1 MSRKISFVVGGSILI
16 VAVTIAITLV
26 ALRPDTVRQ
35 PPPLRTPF
43 VGTDSVVTGDGV
55 IPIYGGGTVRPHKEL
70 SVIAEVSGQVVWTN
84 AAFQSGGQVSSG
96 DTLFRIDDVDYL
108 SQVKRAQANVSAQE
122 VELIRVTA
130 EAEIAGVQFE
140 NWDDQD
146 TTKFPTPLALWK
158 PQVKAIQAALN
169 RDEAE
174 LIEAEFRL
182 SRTVIRSPF
191 AAAVVS
197 ESITVGQFVSAGQ
210 SVGRLYAID
219 TVEVVLS
226 LPDESAALIPR
237 LWKLE
242 PGKKNRNVSANVI
255 AKYGDTH
262 YSWNG
267 YVDRA
272 KAALEEQTRT
282 IEVVIQVPDPFSA
295 GVAINRDLPSGN
307 APPLL
312 IGKFVDVKIDGLF
325 SGQFYKVRRSALRP
339 GNEVWAIQDEI
350 LHRIPVQVIQRSDDE
365 IFLTGALENVKE
377 VVVSGLQTAI
387 DGMSV
392 RTGS

>member
-1 MSRKISFVVGGSILI
+1 MGRKKSFVVAGIMLI
-16 VAVTIAITLV
+16 VSVTIAIILV
-26 ALRPDTVRQ
+26 TLRPETVRQ
-35 PPPLRTPF
+35 PPPSRTPF
-43 VGTDSVVTGDGV
+43 VGTDSVVSGEGI
-55 IPIYGGGTVRPHKEL
+55 IPIYGGGTVRPHEEL
-70 SVIAEVSGQVVWTN
+70 SVIAEVSGQVVWVN
-84 AAFQSGGQVSSG
+84 VAFQSGGQISPG

-146 TTKFPTPLALWK
+146 TTKFPSPLALWE
-158 PQVKAIQAALN
+158 PQVKATQAALS

-174 LIEAEFRL
+174 LIEAELHL

-197 ESITVGQFVSAGQ
+197 ESISVGQFVTAGQ

-226 LPDESAALIPR
+226 LPDESAALIPG

-242 PGKKNRNVSANVI
+242 SGKKNTDVSASVI
-255 AKYGDTH
+255 AKYGDSH
-262 YSWNG
+262 YSWDG

-282 IEVVIQVPDPFSA
+282 IEVVVRVPDPFSA
-295 GVAINRDLPSGN
+295 GVAINSNLPSGS

-325 SGQFYKVRRSALRP
+325 SGQFFKVRRSALRS
-339 GNEVWAIQDEI
+339 GNEVWAVQDEI
-350 LHRIPVQVIQRSDDE
+350 LSRIPVQVIQRSDDE
-365 IFLTGALENVKE
+365 IFLTGALDNVKE